1 MPTCTR
7 LALTA
12 VLSVV
17 IQATLPAGALA
28 FDLSGFL
35 GVQARAFA
43 YSPLD
48 SEQRRHS
55 VSAVAQPDLYFDWD
69 QGQQSFTFVP
79 FARIDS
85 ADARRSHVDVR
96 EALWQNIGD
105 VWELRAGLG
114 KVFWGTAESRHL
126 VDIINQSDLVED
138 LDGEEKL
145 GQPMLNLAL
154 IQDWGTV
161 NLFVLPGFRERTFP
175 GTGGRLRSMP
185 KVDVGESFYTSSAG
199 RRHVDLA
206 ARWSHAVGE
215 WDIGLSHF
223 WGTSREPVL
232 VPRPIGPGSFTLV
245 PRYDIIHQTGLD
257 LQATIGNGLWKLE
270 AIRRSGQ
277 GQTFMAAVGGFE
289 YTFVGIGQSEADLG
303 VLAEYHFDDRR
314 DTSPQPFEDDVFA
327 GMRLALND
335 AASTEVLA
343 GFIHDV
349 DGDATALSV
358 EASRRLGERW
368 RLELELRAWRG
379 VARNDPQFSV
389 RSDDYIQFTLLRY
402 F

>member
-161 NLFVLPGFRERTFP
+161 NLFVLPVFASAPFR
-175 GTGGRLRSMP
+175 
-185 KVDVGESFYTSSAG
+185 A
-199 RRHVDLA
+199 LA
-206 ARWSHAVGE
+206 AG
-215 WDIGLSHF
+215 F
-223 WGTSREPVL
+223 
-232 VPRPIGPGSFTLV
+232 VPC
-245 PRYDIIHQTGLD
+245 
-257 LQATIGNGLWKLE
+257 
-270 AIRRSGQ
+270 
-277 GQTFMAAVGGFE
+277 
-289 YTFVGIGQSEADLG
+289 
-303 VLAEYHFDDRR
+303 
-314 DTSPQPFEDDVFA
+314 
-327 GMRLALND
+327 
-335 AASTEVLA
+335 
-343 GFIHDV
+343 
-349 DGDATALSV
+349 
-358 EASRRLGERW
+358 RRLMW
-368 RLELELRAWRG
+368 ASLSIRLQRVGA
-379 VARNDPQFSV
+379 
-389 RSDDYIQFTLLRY
+389 TLT
-402 F
+402 

>member
-1 MPTCTR
+1 MGHR
-7 LALTA
+7 FESLLGD
-12 VLSVV
+12 V
-17 IQATLPAGALA
+17 AGAC
-28 FDLSGFL
+28 
-35 GVQARAFA
+35 
-43 YSPLD
+43 
-48 SEQRRHS
+48 
-55 VSAVAQPDLYFDWD
+55 
-69 QGQQSFTFVP
+69 
-79 FARIDS
+79 
-85 ADARRSHVDVR
+85 
-96 EALWQNIGD
+96 
-105 VWELRAGLG
+105 AG
-114 KVFWGTAESRHL
+114 
-126 VDIINQSDLVED
+126 
-138 LDGEEKL
+138 
-145 GQPMLNLAL
+145 
-154 IQDWGTV
+154 
-161 NLFVLPGFRERTFP
+161 
-175 GTGGRLRSMP
+175 
-185 KVDVGESFYTSSAG
+185 
-199 RRHVDLA
+199 
-206 ARWSHAVGE
+206 
-215 WDIGLSHF
+215 
-223 WGTSREPVL
+223 
-232 VPRPIGPGSFTLV
+232 PRPIGPGSFTLV